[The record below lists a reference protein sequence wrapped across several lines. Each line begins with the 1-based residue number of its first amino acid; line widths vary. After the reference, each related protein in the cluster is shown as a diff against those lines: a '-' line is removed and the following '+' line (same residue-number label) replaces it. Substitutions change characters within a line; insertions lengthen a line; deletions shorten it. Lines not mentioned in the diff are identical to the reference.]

1 MQPVLHTRL
10 WESPQA
16 WMKGHE
22 PGRQSR
28 CAQILRCQEGASC
41 YQAHL
46 NPDGRQII
54 EDPHNRGEPPCQTA
68 PLAFTCAP
76 QYTHVHTHKH
86 TVNQNIL
93 SQVVM
98 LYAFKS

>member
-46 NPDGRQII
+46 NPDGRQILRTHII
-54 EDPHNRGEPPCQTA
+54 EENHLAKLPP
-68 PLAFTCAP
+68 
-76 QYTHVHTHKH
+76 
-86 TVNQNIL
+86 
-93 SQVVM
+93 
-98 LYAFKS
+98 